1 MNANSK
7 MKQWIIAACS
17 LMLAGCSQVHQISS
31 SQKDDDAAFSR
42 LANEYI
48 AGYLAWRPQT
58 GTSLGLHQYDGK
70 VTDYSRPSLDAE
82 LQRLKSFERRLSAL
96 NSGWLSQQLYYDF
109 RIL

>member
-1 MNANSK
+1 MDANSK
-7 MKQWIIAACS
+7 MNKWIVAACS
-17 LMLAGCSQVHQISS
+17 LVLAGCSQVHQISS

-42 LANEYI
+42 LANDYI

-70 VTDYSRPSLDAE
+70 VTDYARPSLDAE

-96 NSGWLSQQLYYDF
+96 NTAQLGEQAYYDF